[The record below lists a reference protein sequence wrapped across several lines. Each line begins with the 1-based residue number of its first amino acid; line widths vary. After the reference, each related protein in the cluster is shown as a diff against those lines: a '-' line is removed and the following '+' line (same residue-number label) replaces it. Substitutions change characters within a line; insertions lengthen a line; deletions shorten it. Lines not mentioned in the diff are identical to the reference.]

1 MNWRRL
7 RFRTPKSRCSGL
19 SLYEKI
25 QKGYTM
31 RNCQILLGVTILG
44 TALVGAC
51 SNNGAGIQA
60 SGGAGGSS
68 STPSGTG
75 GGNSTSGIS
84 ASGGA
89 TGGRSGSGGAV
100 TSGGATATGG
110 ATSAGGTMAGSTVG
124 SGGSTASGGSIS
136 TGGITGTGG
145 AMGGT
150 TRSGGATDS
159 TASAGGTTGGTTSM
173 GGATGGITT
182 AGGSAGGKGGT
193 TAGTTSAGGATG
205 GKGGTIGSGGIAG
218 SGGVTTR
225 GGSTG
230 SGGSA
235 GQSGAGGSILSGPAV
250 AFPGALGFGK
260 KATGGRGS
268 AVYHVTNLNDTGTGS
283 FRDAVSASNRI
294 VVFDVGGYVLLT
306 SAVSAKSNLT
316 IAGQTAPGDGIGFQ
330 GFEVSFNAA
339 SNVIV
344 RYVRFRQG
352 LIDPDWRK
360 SGINLLN
367 GSNMIFDHISIEF
380 AQYNNIDA
388 VGATNITMQYSIN
401 ADPTHQQFGAHTEG
415 GGFFTWYANLWANAH
430 GRLPLAKANTQ
441 YVNNLAYNYQ
451 YAYCAGDTGGS
462 NWHDIINNY
471 FIAGPSTNAPGDD
484 FYQMNAGQTVY
495 ASGNLLDSN
504 ADGTLNG
511 TDAGQPGGTTKAS
524 KANSTDTASL
534 PTTSA
539 AAAYADVLANAG
551 CWPNKRD
558 QVDSLVI
565 ADVKSLGKSGKLWTD
580 QTATGLTNQGYGTLA
595 GGTAPVD
602 TDKDGMPDAWE
613 TKYGLNPNDPSD
625 ATGDF
630 DKTGYTNIEKYING
644 IVDGLYP

>member
-1 MNWRRL
+1 M
-7 RFRTPKSRCSGL
+7 
-19 SLYEKI
+19 
-25 QKGYTM
+25 
-31 RNCQILLGVTILG
+31 
-44 TALVGAC
+44 
-51 SNNGAGIQA
+51 
-60 SGGAGGSS
+60 
-68 STPSGTG
+68 
-75 GGNSTSGIS
+75 
-84 ASGGA
+84 A
-89 TGGRSGSGGAV
+89 T
-100 TSGGATATGG
+100 
-110 ATSAGGTMAGSTVG
+110 
-124 SGGSTASGGSIS
+124 GGSIS
-136 TGGITGTGG
+136 TGGGMGTGG
-145 AMGGT
+145 ATGGTARTGGAAGGTASAGGT
-150 TRSGGATDS
+150 TGGTARTGGAAGG

-173 GGATGGITT
+173 GGAAGGTASAGGTTGGTTSMGGAAGGITA
-182 AGGSAGGKGGT
+182 AGGAAGGKGGAT
-193 TAGTTSAGGATG
+193 GGTTSAGGATG
-205 GKGGTIGSGGIAG
+205 GKGGTIGSGGITS
-218 SGGVTTR
+218 SGGITTR

-235 GQSGAGGSILSGPAV
+235 GQSGAGGSIPSGPAV
-250 AFPGALGFGK
+250 AFPGALGFGR
-260 KATGGRGS
+260 KATGGRGY
-268 AVYHVTNLNDTGTGS
+268 AVYHVTNLNDTGAGS
-283 FRDAVSASNRI
+283 FRDAVSAGNRI
-294 VVFDVGGYVLLT
+294 VVFDVGGYVNMASTIAAT
-306 SAVSAKSNLT
+306 SSNIT
-316 IAGQTAPGDGIGFQ
+316 IAGQTAPGDGIGFK
-330 GFEVSFNAA
+330 GYEVSFNGA

-352 LIDPDWRK
+352 LIDSDWRK

-441 YVNNLAYNYQ
+441 YVNNVAYNYQ

-462 NWHDIINNY
+462 NWHDIIDNY
-471 FIAGPSTNAPGDD
+471 FIAGPSTNSAGDD

-551 CWPNKRD
+551 AWPQHRD

-565 ADVKSLGKSGKLWTD
+565 ADVKSLGKSGTLWTD
-580 QTATGLTNQGYGTLA
+580 QNATGLANSGYGTLA

-613 TKYGLNPNDPSD
+613 TKYGLNPNDPAD